1 MIRVLRRKPTTV
13 SALFTTSC
21 WMVECYPHDIT
32 GDVNFGH
39 LDKVVS
45 DILFELSLYLGN
57 LYNLQR
63 NIGTLMFQLE
73 KSFCL
78 GRNNSNNFA
87 TLLSAPNSLISKQHG
102 QSCILCAV
110 TFHIS

>member
-1 MIRVLRRKPTTV
+1 MV

-45 DILFELSLYLGN
+45 GILFELSLYLGN
-57 LYNLQR
+57 LYNLQKCQ
-63 NIGTLMFQLE
+63 NIDISVEKEFLSWKKQL
-73 KSFCL
+73 
-78 GRNNSNNFA
+78 R
-87 TLLSAPNSLISKQHG
+87 
-102 QSCILCAV
+102 
-110 TFHIS
+110 